1 MVQQRITHST
11 LFFISM
17 FLLLIP
23 GCAPDEE
30 EDRPDVERE
39 EVRAEVV
46 FGIADDRP
54 LNVYIYS
61 QGIVEANREL
71 MIRPRV
77 SGYVESSMLEEGR
90 YVEEGDTL
98 LAFVDEEFRYDLRS
112 AENEFEMAEIEYQ
125 IEYEPRENRVAE
137 GEISDPAMLRLWSGL
152 AQAEQN
158 LERARLNFSYSVI
171 RAPFSGYL
179 SVPDRVTPGA
189 FVGSS
194 TELGTLIADE
204 SVRIHLDV
212 LESELNQLEAG
223 MPVRI
228 TSPAGVYMEGELIAV
243 APVVDSE
250 SKTGRVVAEIE
261 NLNRELKTGMTVEGR
276 ILARS
281 YTGMAR
287 IPREAVLDRDGGRLL
302 IFKLNGDHVEWVY
315 VNPEQMTPEYA
326 IVNSEDIA
334 PGDTVAVDRHF
345 ALSHLQVVRP
355 RMAGEI
361 VEEEVPIEN

>member
-1 MVQQRITHST
+1 MLKQTITHST
-11 LFFISM
+11 LLFLSA
-17 FLLLIP
+17 FLLLLS
-23 GCAPDEE
+23 GCSPDEE
-30 EDRPDVERE
+30 EERPDVERE
-39 EVRAEVV
+39 EVRTEVI
-46 FGIADDRP
+46 FGLADDRP

-71 MIRPRV
+71 TIRPRV
-77 SGYVESSMLEEGR
+77 SGYVESSMLDEGR

-98 LAFVDEEFRYDLRS
+98 LAFMDEEFRYDLRA

-125 IEYEPRENRVAE
+125 IEYEPRENRIGE

-158 LERARLNFSYSVI
+158 LDRARLNFSYSVI
-171 RAPFSGYL
+171 RAPYSGYL
-179 SVPDRVTPGA
+179 SVPDRVTAGA
-189 FVGSS
+189 FVGSG

-204 SVRIHLDV
+204 TVRVHLDV
-212 LESELNQLEAG
+212 LESELNQLETG
-223 MPVRI
+223 MPVRV
-228 TSPAGVYMEGELIAV
+228 TSPAGVHIEGELIAV

-250 SKTGRVVAEIE
+250 SKTGRVVAEVP
-261 NLNRELKTGMTVEGR
+261 NLNRELKAGMTVEGR

-315 VNPEQMTPEYA
+315 VHPVQMTPEFA
-326 IVNSEDIA
+326 IVNNEDIA
-334 PGDTVAVDRHF
+334 PGDTIAVDRHF
-345 ALSHLQVVRP
+345 ALSHLQIVRP
-355 RMAGEI
+355 RMVGEI
-361 VEEEVPIEN
+361 VGEEIPLEN